1 MPKVQSVQRAL
12 AVLEQLAR
20 GPAGVSELAKATE
33 LPKSTVARLLST
45 LESLEAVDRPPNST
59 DYRLGPAIAD
69 LAATAPPNRALIA
82 VSQPHLAELSAA
94 VGEAA
99 GLSVAD
105 GYRVQY
111 VAQVESPAP
120 VQVRDWTGSR
130 IPMHLVPSGIVFMAH
145 WPEERIERYLDRDL
159 EATTALSVIEPE
171 AIRDR
176 LGQARQEGYAWVFEE
191 FTEGIN
197 SVAAPVLNSVK
208 TPVAALH
215 IHGPAYRFPA
225 PRQDSAIG
233 ELVVRASEAVTEQL
247 AN

>member
-1 MPKVQSVQRAL
+1 MPEVQSVQRAL
-12 AVLEQLAR
+12 AILEQLAR
-20 GPAGVSELAKATE
+20 GPAGVSELAKATD

-45 LESLEAVDRPPNST
+45 LEAREAVDRPPDST

-69 LAATAPPNRALIA
+69 LAATAPPNRGLIA
-82 VSQPHLAELSAA
+82 VSQRHLAALAGT

-111 VAQVESPAP
+111 IAQVESPAP

-145 WPEERIERYLDRDL
+145 WPEERISRYLDREL
-159 EATTALSVIEPE
+159 EETTPLSVTDPK
-171 AIRDR
+171 AIRER
-176 LGQARQEGYAWVFEE
+176 LRQASKDGYAWVFEE
-191 FTEGIN
+191 FTEGIS
-197 SVAAPVLNSVK
+197 SVAAPILNSK
-208 TPVAALH
+208 MAPVGALH

-225 PRQDSAIG
+225 QQQDAAIG
-233 ELVVRASEAVTEQL
+233 ELVARASRAVAEQL